1 MEAKEMAMQFKA
13 DLEQAKQEV
22 KSLQDEKSSM
32 KEQISNL
39 DKSVKEQENT
49 IETLRKQMAEA
60 PMDVKARIKADLES
74 KKEEIKSFMAKA
86 GNGEKFS
93 VSIKAVIPGG
103 SANPNGTAYA
113 VNADSTVYGVPV
125 LGNAFIVAFGARP
138 VNAARLAWIEAT
150 EGKTIGY
157 VGELSNNG
165 NETTVSFT
173 EKQRKM
179 AKLAT
184 YIMVSSELEEW
195 FDFLVDYATNKV
207 DALLLAEVD
216 SLVFNGLGNDT
227 NKQNEIYGL
236 KASGSTAFTAA
247 EKYDAPTVADVL
259 LACAAQVAKAG
270 FNANVAI
277 VPFDVLASLKG
288 IKDTAGNYIYNQ
300 LTGMLGQLRIIP
312 SSKVGA
318 KEILVADNTLADV
331 FVGGTLEIE
340 FTRKA
345 EVDGWRV
352 DFRKMAQV
360 KVPTANKA
368 GIVLVADYT
377 AAITAITKSA

>member
-22 KSLQDEKSSM
+22 KNLQDEKSAM

-39 DKSVKEQENT
+39 DKSVKEQDTT
-49 IETLRKQMAEA
+49 IQALRKQMAEA
-60 PMDVKARIKADLES
+60 PQDVKARIKADLEA
-74 KKEEIKSFMAKA
+74 KKEDIKSFMAKA
-86 GNGEKFS
+86 GNGDKFS
-93 VSIKAVIPGG
+93 VSIKAVMPAGVT
-103 SANPNGTAYA
+103 SPAGTAYA
-113 VNADSTVYGVPV
+113 VNADTQVYGVPV
-125 LGNAFIVAFGARP
+125 LGNAFILAFGARP
-138 VNAARLAWIEAT
+138 VTSPRLAWQEAS

-165 NETTVSFT
+165 NETTVTFN

-184 YIMVSSELEEW
+184 YVMISSELDEW
-195 FDFLVDYATNKV
+195 FDYLVDYATNKV

-216 SLVFNGLGNDT
+216 DLIFNGQGNDT
-227 NKQNEIYGL
+227 NKQNEIYGI

-259 LACAAQVAKAG
+259 LAAAAQVAKAG
-270 FNANVAI
+270 KNANVAV

-288 IKDTAGNYIYNQ
+288 IKDTAGNYLYNQ

-312 SSKVGA
+312 SAKIGA
-318 KEILVADNTLADV
+318 KEILVADNTLVDV
-331 FVGGTLEIE
+331 FVGGILEIE

-345 EVDGWRV
+345 EVDGYRV

-360 KVPTANKA
+360 KVPTPDKA
-368 GIVLVADYT
+368 GVVLVADYT